1 MTHKFVMTA
10 GPISGDSI
18 ELESGRHVFGRD
30 PQTTQIC
37 ITTPGVSRQ
46 HCAVEIDASSA
57 TITDLGSSNG
67 TFVNGQRIRAT
78 TPLNSGDTVNLG
90 SAVSF
95 TYTAPQPPTPAQT
108 MIEAAP
114 TMMEMPQSDI
124 ATVVGAAAAPTM
136 VAAQPAG
143 PHVLVSVGGGE
154 SVMHP
159 LNKDRLSIG
168 REPDNDIQIASKVV
182 SRQYGAI
189 VKRAGGYVFEMNSG
203 SSNPAT
209 INGQAIDYQHQLS
222 HGDSLI
228 IGDFAPDQRVVINYV
243 APFAKPVSSAAVDQQ
258 TMVAPKVDATLVAP
272 PDDATVV
279 ASSPVDE
286 IASASAATV
295 VASAPQSPPPP
306 VIPTATPDAMTVI
319 GQLPDLSDLTASG
332 PTQMTVSIAGEA
344 IKIYTLTKDTY
355 KIGRAPGNDIVINSR
370 VVSRNHATLQKQGN
384 TYVIAPHPDAG
395 NPVTLGG
402 HSVTE
407 PQPLSHEDRMR
418 IGGRD
423 PGLMVTMDFNAPHL
437 AAASSNIKTIKF
449 DDKDQVTIGRDET
462 NDVVLDTPNVSR
474 YHAQIEKVG
483 QRYRIRDLRS
493 SNGTFVNEE
502 QVGGD
507 AWLKAEDTIRIGQ
520 HRFVMGADGFEQFDE
535 TSGLRVEAFGLN
547 KWVRKDLNIL
557 QDISVVFQPR
567 EFIVV
572 VGQSGGGKSTL
583 VDSIAGYRPATHGK
597 VTVNDVDV
605 YKNFDMIRNDI
616 GFVPQKDI
624 IHMELTVFQ
633 ALDYAAQL
641 RMPPD
646 TSKAERHKRVMEVLD
661 DLDLAHRKDVQIS
674 GLSGGQQK
682 RVSIGVELITKP
694 GLFFLDEPTSGLDP
708 GTETALMQLMRRL
721 ADQGRTI
728 VLITHA
734 TKNVMLAD
742 KVIFLARGGYL
753 TWFGPPDEA
762 LKYFDQYRTERDR
775 RARDIE
781 FDEIYA
787 ILDDQSNGT
796 PEEWGKRFREH
807 QAYGSYVTSQ
817 LQDEPA
823 GVVTKAAEA
832 VRSKARKGVSGL
844 RQFFILSSR
853 NIKILTRDRFGLFLM
868 LAAAPIVS
876 LLNFVLAAAL
886 GRDTYS
892 FMNGSI
898 ENTMITLFLPAV
910 YAVMVGGLS
919 QMREIVK
926 EIDIYKRERLV
937 NLKILP
943 YVMSKIWVAVVL
955 ALYQTIAYVVS
966 QYIAFNM
973 PGGMVEFGLMYISL
987 TLATLTGM
995 MLGLFASALA
1005 PSPNSA
1011 PLIII
1016 LLMIPQIVLGGALV
1030 PVPDIASGLTGT
1042 RWAFQSWM
1050 GINGVASDVDADA
1063 CWDLSAEDRDL
1074 LTDEQKDANC
1084 NCMGVNVLDEN
1095 SCNFPGIGKN
1105 VDTSV
1110 VNLVAPAGPGPEPV
1124 PPAEPIIPSAP
1135 DKPDVPPEPIKPEDE
1150 SDSIAMAEYA
1160 AEVEA
1165 YSAEVKQIQ
1174 ADFEADLE
1182 AYEAEVNQI
1191 QDDFKVE
1198 RAGFEQ
1204 EVAVYKDEQKQFATE
1219 MGEYQAARVG
1229 AIKTAEGIIGKLY
1242 DNFGWLFV
1250 EKNSAKYWT
1259 MLVTTWVAQ
1268 GVIMSVL
1275 FVAILILQKR
1285 KDVI

>member
-10 GPISGDSI
+10 GPTSGDSV
-18 ELESGRHVFGRD
+18 ELEAGRHVIGRD

-46 HCAVEIDASSA
+46 HCAIEIDSSGA
-57 TITDLGSSNG
+57 TISDLGSSNG
-67 TFVNGQRIRAT
+67 TFVNGKRIKSPT
-78 TPLNSGDTVNLG
+78 QLSSGDTVNLG

-95 TYTAPQPPTPAQT
+95 AYTAPKPAAPAQT
-108 MIEAAP
+108 MIEVAP

-154 SVMHP
+154 AVMHM
-159 LNKDRLSIG
+159 LNKDRLTMG
-168 REPDNDIQIASKVV
+168 RDAGNDIEISSRVV

-189 VKRAGGYVFEMNSG
+189 VKRAGGYVFEMNAG

-209 INGQAIDYQHQLS
+209 INGTAIDYQHQLS

-228 IGDFAPDQRVVINYV
+228 IGDFAPEQRVVINFV
-243 APFAKPVSSAAVDQQ
+243 APFSKPAISSAADQQ
-258 TMVAPKVDATLVAP
+258 TMVAPTPTDATLVSPSSVEDSAKAMA
-272 PDDATVV
+272 ATIV
-279 ASSPVDE
+279 
-286 IASASAATV
+286 ASAAPQAQQPV
-295 VASAPQSPPPP
+295 VPSAS
-306 VIPTATPDAMTVI
+306 PDAMTVI
-319 GQLPDLSDLTASG
+319 GQMPDLSSLTASG

-344 IKIYTLTKDTY
+344 LKIYTLTKDSY
-355 KIGRAPGNDIVINSR
+355 RIGRAPGNDIVINSR
-370 VVSRNHATLQKQGN
+370 VVSRNHATLEKQGN
-384 TYVIAPHPDAG
+384 TYVITPHPDAG
-395 NPVTLGG
+395 NPVNLGG
-402 HSVTE
+402 RPVTN
-407 PQPLSHEDRMR
+407 PQPLGHEDRMR

-423 PGLMVTMDFNAPHL
+423 PGLMVTLDYNAPHL
-437 AAASSNIKTIKF
+437 AAAASNIKTIKF
-449 DDKDQVTIGRDET
+449 GEKDQVTIGRDET
-462 NDVVLDTPNVSR
+462 NDVMLDTPNVSR

-502 QVGGD
+502 QVSGD
-507 AWLKAEDTIRIGQ
+507 VWLKAEDTIRIGQ

-605 YKNFDMIRNDI
+605 YKNFDIIRNDI

-646 TSKAERHKRVMEVLD
+646 TTKAERHKRIMEVLD

-762 LKYFDQYRTERDR
+762 LKYFDRYRSERDR

-787 ILDDQSNGT
+787 ILDDPSNGT

-807 QAYGSYVTSQ
+807 QAYGNYVTNQ
-817 LQDEPA
+817 LSDEPA
-823 GVVTKAAEA
+823 NVVSKAAEA
-832 VRSKARKGVSGL
+832 IKSKTRKSVSGL

-853 NIKILTRDRFGLFLM
+853 NLKILTRDRFGLFLM

-898 ENTMITLFLPAV
+898 ENTMITLFLPTV

-943 YVMSKIWVAVVL
+943 YVMSKIWVAVAL
-955 ALYQTIAYVVS
+955 ALYQTIAYVAS

-973 PGGMVEFGLMYISL
+973 PGGAVEFGLMYISL

-1042 RWAFQSWM
+1042 RWAFQGFM

-1063 CWDLSAEDRDL
+1063 CWDLSAEDREL

-1084 NCMGVNVLDEN
+1084 NCMGENVLNEQ
-1095 SCNFPGIGKN
+1095 SCNFPGVGKN

-1110 VNLVAPAGPGPEPV
+1110 VNLVAPQGPGAEPV
-1124 PPAEPIIPSAP
+1124 PPAEPVIPSAP
-1135 DKPDVPPEPIKPEDE
+1135 KKPEVPPEPVKPQDE

-1160 AEVEA
+1160 TEVEA

-1198 RAGFEQ
+1198 RTAFEQ
-1204 EVAVYKDEQKQFATE
+1204 EVALYKDAQQQFAVE

-1242 DNFGWLFV
+1242 ENFGWLFV

-1259 MLVTTWVAQ
+1259 MLFTTWIAQ